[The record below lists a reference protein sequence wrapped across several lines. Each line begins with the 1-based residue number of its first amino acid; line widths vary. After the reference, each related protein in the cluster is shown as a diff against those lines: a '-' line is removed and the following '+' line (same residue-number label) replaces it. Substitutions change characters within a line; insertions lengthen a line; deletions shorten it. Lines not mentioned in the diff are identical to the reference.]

1 MSINV
6 GNRSDNY
13 LLFNGEDGSIEIEKE
28 DDGQVK
34 VGRNSKTSLM
44 FMLFYNLTYLW
55 SNVLELSPMISSGSH
70 IKSTPAVFAYDFLFI
85 NMLCYGLFS
94 FSDVNVKRELLN
106 YKRLF
111 LYGVFCLVGG
121 LGFALLGE
129 VPYLKHF
136 SIVPGFW
143 KHLDFK
149 AKVTILFFTCVIVG
163 LMFKEAV
170 DSIKKRLFKHELVR
184 VLEFVW
190 LYGTVLFYLTYFNA
204 SSVQYHIHHAILATF
219 LSLFFLNWENTIE
232 MLMHAVLMGVLV
244 EGIDFYGIGEL
255 YLFMTK
261 TGPVIP
267 FDKVFISSVYISI
280 LYILGMV
287 VTYIK
292 LDYWETTL

>member
-28 DDGQVK
+28 DDGKVK

-55 SNVLELSPMISSGSH
+55 SNVLELSPMISSDSH

-106 YKRLF
+106 YRRLF

-129 VPYLKHF
+129 VPYLNIF
-136 SIVPGFW
+136 NCSWILE
-143 KHLDFK
+143 HLDFK

-190 LYGTVLFYLTYFNA
+190 LYGTVLFYLTYFGA
-204 SSVQYHIHHAILATF
+204 SSLQYHVHHAILATF
-219 LSLFFLNWENTIE
+219 LSLFFLNWENTVE

-287 VTYIK
+287 TTYIK
-292 LDYWETTL
+292 LIIGYSL

>member
-6 GNRSDNY
+6 GNSSDNY
-13 LLFNGEDGSIEIEKE
+13 LLFGGEDGSVEIEKE
-28 DDGQVK
+28 DDGQVRIGK
-34 VGRNSKTSLM
+34 KPKASMM

-55 SNVLELSPMISSGSH
+55 SSVLELSPMVSTDSH

-85 NMLCYGLFS
+85 NMLCYGLFV
-94 FSDVNVKRELLN
+94 FSDVNVKKELLN

-111 LYGVFCLVGG
+111 LYGAFCLVGG
-121 LGFALLGE
+121 VGFALLGE

-149 AKVTILFFTCVIVG
+149 AKITIVFFTCVIVG
-163 LMFKEAV
+163 LILKEGV

-190 LYGTVLFYLTYFNA
+190 LYGTVLFYLTYFGA
-204 SSVQYHIHHAILATF
+204 SSVQYHLHHAILATF
-219 LSLFFLNWENTIE
+219 LSLFFLNWENIIE

-267 FDKVFISSVYISI
+267 YDNVFISSVYISL
-280 LYILGMV
+280 LYILGIIV
-287 VTYIK
+287 IYIK
-292 LDYWETTL
+292 SDYWNTNL